1 MAIVIDTAVG
11 GSSDER
17 QATRCVAA
25 QQTKVSA
32 PRFGILKVTP
42 HMHIKKQRLL
52 TPGPTP
58 LYPPALHAMM
68 ASDIHHRTEDF
79 RKAYRSCL
87 ADLKEVMGTA
97 NDVLM
102 FAASGTGAMDATVSN
117 LFSKGDKVIVC
128 VAGKFG
134 ERWAEIAKAYGLDAK
149 VLTVPYG
156 QAVSADQVASALAED
171 PAVKAVFV
179 QASETSTGAAHD
191 VKAMGAAVAR
201 TGAILIVDAI
211 TGIGTMPLDI
221 DGWGLDVVIGGSQKA
236 FMIPPGLAFLSISP
250 KAWKFADTATL
261 PHYYFN
267 LKKEKKSGD
276 AGESSWTPSTALIL
290 AMAEALRYVKQIGM
304 AHLVENAQMLAAA
317 TRAAVVRLGLDLFAP
332 DSPGSSV
339 TAVRAPAGMD
349 SGIIV
354 KEFKNRFGAIIA
366 NGQGSMKGQ
375 IFRIAHLGYFD
386 FSDLFAMIAGLEI
399 ILNANGFPVTYG
411 TGVAAVQEAYEHA
424 AVKPQPVGA

>member
-1 MAIVIDTAVG
+1 MYI
-11 GSSDER
+11 R
-17 QATRCVAA
+17 
-25 QQTKVSA
+25 
-32 PRFGILKVTP
+32 
-42 HMHIKKQRLL
+42 KQRLL

-87 ADLKEVMGTA
+87 ADLKEVMGTS

-102 FAASGTGAMDATVSN
+102 FCASGTGAMDATVSN
-117 LFSKGDKVIVC
+117 LLSRGDKVIVC

-134 ERWAEIAKAYGLDAK
+134 ERWAEIAKAYGLEAN
-149 VLTVPYG
+149 VLSVPYG
-156 QAVSADQVASALAED
+156 QVVAPRQVQEALAAE
-171 PAVKAVFV
+171 PATKAVFV
-179 QASETSTGAAHD
+179 QASETSTGAVHD
-191 VKAMGAAVAR
+191 ISAIAGAVKK
-201 TGAILIVDAI
+201 TDAILVVDAI
-211 TGIGTMPLDI
+211 TGLGTMPLDI

-267 LKKEKKSGD
+267 FKKEKKSGD

-290 AMAEALRYVKQIGM
+290 ALAEALKYVKQIGM
-304 AHLVENAQMLAAA
+304 DHLIANAQLLAQA
-317 TRAAVVRLGLDLFAP
+317 TRAAMAKLGLELFSAG
-332 DSPGSSV
+332 SPGSSV
-339 TAVRAPAGMD
+339 TAVKAPAGMD
-349 SGIIV
+349 SSLIV
-354 KEFKNRFGAIIA
+354 KEFRSRFGAVIA

-386 FSDLFAMIAGLEI
+386 FADLFAVIAGLEI
-399 ILNANGFPVTYG
+399 ILNANGYPVPYG
-411 TGVAAVQEAYEHA
+411 AGVAAVQEVYQQA
-424 AVKPQPVGA
+424 AMQPRTVNA

>member
-1 MAIVIDTAVG
+1 MYI
-11 GSSDER
+11 R
-17 QATRCVAA
+17 
-25 QQTKVSA
+25 
-32 PRFGILKVTP
+32 
-42 HMHIKKQRLL
+42 KQRLL

-87 ADLKEVMGTA
+87 SDLKEVMGTSH
-97 NDVLM
+97 DVLM
-102 FAASGTGAMDATVSN
+102 FCASGTGAMDASVSN

-134 ERWAEIAKAYGLDAK
+134 ERWAEIVKAYGLDAT

-156 QAVSADQVASALAED
+156 QAVSAQEVAAALAKE
-171 PAVKAVFV
+171 PAAKGVFV

-191 VKAMGAAVAR
+191 IQAMAAAVAK
-201 TGAILIVDAI
+201 TGAIFVVDAI
-211 TGIGTMPLDI
+211 TGLGTMPLDI

-250 KAWKFADTATL
+250 KAWKMAETSDL
-261 PHYYFN
+261 PHFYFN
-267 LKKEKKSGD
+267 FKKEKKSGD

-290 AMAEALRYVKQIGM
+290 ALAEALKYVKQIGM
-304 AHLVENAQMLAAA
+304 SKLVENAQLLAEA
-317 TRAAVVRLGLDLFAP
+317 TRAAMQALGLELFSAA
-332 DSPGSSV
+332 SPGSSV
-339 TAVRAPAGMD
+339 TAVKAPAGMD
-349 SGIIV
+349 SGVIV
-354 KEFKNRFGAIIA
+354 KDFRNRFGAIIA

-386 FSDLFAMIAGLEI
+386 FADLFAMVAGLEI
-399 ILNANGFPVTYG
+399 ILNANGKSVKYG
-411 TGVAAVQEAYEHA
+411 TGVAAVQEIYERCAVGVRA
-424 AVKPQPVGA
+424 AV